1 MLKRLCLPL
10 FIAFFLAGCTGE
22 DWRTTDISKT
32 MPPLD
37 FKLVNEDGKTV
48 TEEDYETEGKATLL
62 FFGYTHCPDVCPT
75 TLARLAKVTN
85 SLDKDLRD
93 KLQVLFV
100 SVDPARDT
108 PQSMATYTSAFGPE
122 FIGMVGDK
130 AELDE
135 VTNRYRIAY
144 SYDEP
149 DKNGNYTVTHTSAV
163 LAFDSQ
169 GNPAF
174 MLLQSDP
181 DVALKGDLTRLIEK
195 GQG

>member
-1 MLKRLCLPL
+1 MLTRVVLPL
-10 FIAFFLAGCTGE
+10 LITIFLAGCSGE
-22 DWRTTDISKT
+22 NWRTTDIST
-32 MPPLD
+32 IMPPLD
-37 FKLVNEDGKTV
+37 FKLVNEDGRTV
-48 TEEDYETEGKATLL
+48 TEEDYEKDGKATLL

-85 SLDKDLRD
+85 ALDKDLRD

-108 PQSMATYTSAFGPE
+108 PEAMATYTSAFGPE
-122 FIGMVGDK
+122 FIGMTGDK

-135 VTNRYRIAY
+135 ITNRYRIAY

-149 DKNGNYTVTHTSAV
+149 DKDGNYTVTHSSAV

-169 GNPAF
+169 GKPAF
-174 MLLQSDP
+174 MVLQSDP